1 MLSFA
6 AETTK
11 DITSIRE
18 VVTAAFGQT
27 SEAELIEVIRHS
39 PNFIPELSIVALE
52 NGDVLGHILFSAI
65 AIQTEQEAIPALA
78 LAPLAVTPMRQQQG
92 IGSQLVDMGLSKCR
106 ELGHS
111 IVVIVGNPL
120 YYERFGF
127 QKASQFG
134 LHSSLP
140 FPDEIFMVLELKPGV
155 LSNIRGSV
163 QYPAYF
169 EGV

>member
-6 AETTK
+6 PETTK
-11 DITSIRE
+11 DITSIRQ

-27 SEAELIEVIRHS
+27 SEAELIEVIRQS
-39 PNFIPELSIVALE
+39 PNFIPELSIVAVE

-65 AIQTEQEAIPALA
+65 AIKTEQEAMPALA
-78 LAPLAVTPMRQQQG
+78 LAPLAVTPMRQHQG

-106 ELGHS
+106 ELGHR

-140 FPDEIFMVLELKPGV
+140 FPDEVFMVLELQPGV
-155 LSNIRGSV
+155 LSNIRGTV